1 MLRLP
6 RLTRIS
12 LLALLASMAGQVAA
26 QQPMPSQPSQ
36 RQELPAARDPQP
48 VPDRL
53 ANTKARLRLSTEQ
66 EKLWGPVEDAV
77 RNLQA
82 RTRDLRSFSFL
93 EVDQD
98 DPVERLRRLGELSA
112 QRADALKRVADA
124 VQPLWATLSNEQK
137 RELPRFAGVA
147 NRNDADR
154 APQGRRYLDDD
165 RRYSGRN
172 SREHHRFYRGDDDRR
187 GDYGGGDD
195 LRDDELGWRGGDE
208 RGRRGRD
215 DRYRHRD
222 YGDFRD
228 ERRDRY
234 RGRDRD
240 GARRNMEPRWERH
253 LCRCYD
259 AD

>member
-6 RLTRIS
+6 QIARIS
-12 LLALLASMAGQVAA
+12 LLALLASMAGEAAA
-26 QQPMPSQPSQ
+26 QQPMPYQPSQ

-66 EKLWGPVEDAV
+66 EALWGPVEDAV

-82 RTRDLRSFSFL
+82 RTREFRSFSL
-93 EVDQD
+93 AEVDQD
-98 DPVERLRRLGELSA
+98 DQVERLRRLGELSA

-137 RELPRFAGVA
+137 RELPRFVGVA
-147 NRNDADR
+147 PRNNLDR
-154 APQGRRYLDDD
+154 APPRERDRDDD
-165 RRYSGRN
+165 RGYSEGN
-172 SREHHRFYRGDDDRR
+172 WREHHRFYGRDDDRR
-187 GDYGGGDD
+187 RDYGGDD
-195 LRDDELGWRGGDE
+195 LRDHERRS
-208 RGRRGRD
+208 RGRED
-215 DRYRHRD
+215 HYRHRD
-222 YGDFRD
+222 YGEFRD

-234 RGRDRD
+234 RERDRD
-240 GARRNMEPRWERH
+240 DGRRGIEPGWERH